1 MFTAQVFTLYPEYFP
16 GPFKNGL
23 YGKAIEKK
31 IWDLRTV
38 NIRDYA
44 IDKHKTVDDT
54 PYGGGSG
61 MLIKPD
67 VLAKSLDKN
76 INGDEKIVYLSPK
89 GKVFNQKIAKELSLE
104 NKVNIICGHFEGI
117 DQRVLENRKIDEIS
131 LGDFV
136 LSGGETATYVF
147 LDAILR
153 LIPGVLGNEKSTSEE
168 SFENGLLEYPQ
179 YTKPQIWEEKSVP
192 NVLLSGD
199 HAKIKD
205 WRLSQSEA
213 ITRDRRPDLWQKYN
227 KKTNLINLQ
236 MKTIEEINQAN
247 VKKIAA
253 EKKLPN
259 FFPGDIVKIGVRITE
274 GKRDR
279 IQYFEGVCIA
289 KKNRDL
295 NSSFTVRK
303 ISFGEGVERTF
314 ALYSPIVDSIKV
326 IRSGKVRRAKL
337 YYLRDRTGKSARIA
351 EKIKK
356 KIGIDVDVKTEQPT
370 AQNVTKTEE
379 SNITEETKV
388 EKGSVEKKDTSEKKN
403 EKETLKDKK

>member
-1 MFTAQVFTLYPEYFP
+1 
-16 GPFKNGL
+16 
-23 YGKAIEKK
+23 
-31 IWDLRTV
+31 
-38 NIRDYA
+38 
-44 IDKHKTVDDT
+44 
-54 PYGGGSG
+54 
-61 MLIKPD
+61 
-67 VLAKSLDKN
+67 
-76 INGDEKIVYLSPK
+76 
-89 GKVFNQKIAKELSLE
+89 
-104 NKVNIICGHFEGI
+104 
-117 DQRVLENRKIDEIS
+117 
-131 LGDFV
+131 
-136 LSGGETATYVF
+136 
-147 LDAILR
+147 
-153 LIPGVLGNEKSTSEE
+153 
-168 SFENGLLEYPQ
+168 
-179 YTKPQIWEEKSVP
+179 
-192 NVLLSGD
+192 
-199 HAKIKD
+199 
-205 WRLSQSEA
+205 
-213 ITRDRRPDLWQKYN
+213 
-227 KKTNLINLQ
+227 

-388 EKGSVEKKDTSEKKN
+388 KKESVEKKDTSEKKN